1 MDMSSGHGMAHMS
14 MGEGVPSLPQLQNFY
29 WATICTA
36 IGCAT
41 LVNLYNKAL
50 YRQRMTAT
58 SSAQLYPS
66 RPKAFLPRAIA
77 TIYALGREVSYA
89 SFRFYYSSKQWPWIS
104 PLRLPWSSPTVGR
117 ALLVVAELVLVL
129 ILCFYKLDPNDQ
141 WQWED
146 IGYRTGYVATAQLPL
161 VVLLA
166 GKRNI
171 IAWFTGTSYERL
183 NWLHRWVARIL
194 FLTVTIHMG
203 FWFASWDRYD
213 YIKIQ
218 LATNPIAQRGFAAW
232 CILLWIVLSS
242 LAPSRRWNYEL
253 FVMQHVITFVGF
265 FVAVCLH
272 VPAAVKLWV
281 WISVGFFL
289 FDRLFRAG
297 ATLVVNV
304 SLLNQS
310 PKSLAPKATFESL
323 SGDTTRITIASPRF
337 KWKAG
342 QHVFLSCHGLAP
354 LQAHPFTIASLPAD
368 GKLEFLVKSKTGG
381 TKRFFRHAEKTQTL
395 PQASYNK
402 SHDRSVILEGPYG
415 RIRPLRQFDSVFL
428 IAGSSGATFTIPL
441 MREIVS
447 YWMAHIQVGL
457 DTDNRSTS
465 SFQGAATRFIRFVWV
480 IKSRSQY
487 TWFASQLVRIQA
499 TVDRLKNSS
508 YNVEVEMSIY
518 ITCDEKLEAADLF
531 LGRQDVPESKD
542 PDNGR
547 EITFARKDGTLDCV
561 ASTQSSTDDCE
572 KANSGVIQ
580 VASACS
586 SPQIQDKAATSCGPN
601 GVCCCTQTIENE
613 AEAVKSGR
621 QCHCQCGVDSIEAVN
636 ESAVPI
642 QYFEQDKPSSGASP
656 AEEKL
661 EKVHFPSVPMM
672 SGRPEPRRLIREMLE
687 QAFGESAVV
696 VCGPQGLVD
705 DVRRSVVSL
714 SDDRAVHKGTGAQG
728 IYLHTESFGY

>member
-1 MDMSSGHGMAHMS
+1 MDMSSSHSMAHMS

-29 WATICTA
+29 WAVICTA

-58 SSAQLYPS
+58 SSDRFYPS
-66 RPKAFLPRAIA
+66 TPKALLPRTIA
-77 TIYALGREVSYA
+77 TIYALGREISYA
-89 SFRFYYSSKQWPWIS
+89 SFRFNAFSKRWPWIS
-104 PLRLPWSSPTVGR
+104 ALRLPWSSPTVGR
-117 ALLVVAELVLVL
+117 ALMVVAELVLVL
-129 ILCFYKLDPNDQ
+129 VLCFYKLDPNDQ
-141 WQWED
+141 WQWEN
-146 IGYRTGYVATAQLPL
+146 IGYRTGYIATAQLPL

-171 IAWFTGTSYERL
+171 IACFTGTSYERL

-203 FWFASWDRYD
+203 FWFVNWARYD

-218 LATNPIAQRGFAAW
+218 LTTNPIAQRGFASW

-265 FVAVCLH
+265 FVAVYLH
-272 VPAAVKLWV
+272 VPAELKVWV
-281 WISVGFFL
+281 WIAVGFFL

-297 ATLVVNV
+297 ATVVVNV
-304 SLLNQS
+304 SLLNKS
-310 PKSLAPKATFESL
+310 PKTLAPKATFESV
-323 SGDTTRITIASPRF
+323 SGDTTRITITNPRF

-342 QHVFLSCHGLAP
+342 QHVFLSCHDLAP

-368 GKLEFLVKSKTGG
+368 GKLEFLVKSKSGS
-381 TKRFFRHAEKTQTL
+381 TKRFFRHAEKTQGP

-402 SHDRSVILEGPYG
+402 CHDRSVILEGPYG
-415 RIRPLRQFDSVFL
+415 RIRPLRQFDSIFL
-428 IAGSSGATFTIPL
+428 IAGSSGATFTVPL
-441 MREIVS
+441 MRDIVS
-447 YWMAHIQVGL
+447 NWMAHTQERF
-457 DTDNRSTS
+457 DTGNRSTS
-465 SFQGAATRFIRFVWV
+465 SFPGAATRFIRFVWV

-487 TWFASQLVRIQA
+487 TWFASQLEAINA
-499 TVDRLKNSS
+499 TAVRLKNAS

-518 ITCDEKLEAADLF
+518 ITCDEKLEAVDMSV
-531 LGRQDVPESKD
+531 GRQGVLEGKD
-542 PDNGR
+542 PVAGR
-547 EITFARKDGTLDCV
+547 EVPLVLTDGTLDCV
-561 ASTQSSTDDCE
+561 ASTQSSKDNSE
-572 KANSGVIQ
+572 KANPSVIS
-580 VASACS
+580 VDSACS
-586 SPQIQDKAATSCGPN
+586 SAQNQAKVATSCGPN
-601 GVCCCTQTIENE
+601 GVCCCTQTIEDE
-613 AEAVKSGR
+613 AEAVESGR
-621 QCHCQCGVDSIEAVN
+621 QCHCQCGVDNIEAVN
-636 ESAVPI
+636 ERAVPI
-642 QYFEQDKPSSGASP
+642 QSFEQEKPPSGASA
-656 AEEKL
+656 AEEKIETL
-661 EKVHFPSVPMM
+661 DCPSIPMI
-672 SGRPEPRRLIREMLE
+672 SGRPEPRRLIRETLE

-705 DVRRSVVSL
+705 DVRRSVVFL